1 HLPSTPSCLPRHADW
16 SVVDPDL
23 KMKGLK
29 GMRIADASIFLCV
42 PAANTQASVYTFAER
57 ATDLIKGG
65 YTKLH

>member
-16 SVVDPDL
+16 GVIDPDL

-29 GMRIADASIFLCV
+29 GVRIVDASVFPL
-42 PAANTQASVYTFAER
+42 ASTQESVYTFAER